1 MLKNCLRFLFMWEKA
16 ENGRNMILK
25 NKKRWIAMVMCLTLS
40 AALLGGCG
48 SKSAKKEKKAEK
60 IDYDKCVT
68 LGDYQ
73 KITLETSEI
82 DSQVQVQ
89 IDELLQT
96 KATYDKVTK
105 GKVADGDTVNIHYV
119 GKVDGKEFEGGSY
132 TAEEYPDG
140 YDLTIGSNQFIDGF
154 EEALIGKKIGG
165 TYDIDVTFPEVYS
178 ANADLAG
185 KPAVFTVTI
194 NSKQGKEHLPELT
207 DAFVKENVTGYDTVD
222 AYKASLRETAIQEQ
236 AWSQVYQA
244 SKINE
249 YPEQK
254 LETVQNR
261 MKQSITYYLT
271 QQGTSMEDYLEAQN
285 MTQEDFDSQMEE
297 SAKQTTGEMLVWEA
311 IAEKQN
317 LTVSDEE
324 YQEDL
329 KTVMTN
335 NNLEDEKAADEL
347 FQSYYGSNAK
357 DILTEDLLDNKV
369 KEYLAGNVTEN

>member
-1 MLKNCLRFLFMWEKA
+1 MWEKA